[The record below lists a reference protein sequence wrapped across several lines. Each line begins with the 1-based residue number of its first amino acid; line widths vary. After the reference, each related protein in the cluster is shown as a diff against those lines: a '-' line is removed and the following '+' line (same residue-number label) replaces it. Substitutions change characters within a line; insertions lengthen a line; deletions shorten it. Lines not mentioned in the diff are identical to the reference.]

1 MMLRYYTE
9 HDEEIY
15 ILYVCMF
22 SDEIEKFER
31 KQRTPESLLLRWKE
45 NHVIIPVTILLKFS
59 LRSPYILFDV

>member
-1 MMLRYYTE
+1 
-9 HDEEIY
+9 
-15 ILYVCMF
+15 MF